1 MVLPLYAIFG
11 EVQSWNRKYK
21 IRCLSTQRRS
31 MPWTLAGSNIM
42 ASVAHQGWQV
52 NKLYGLTLATYRY

>member
-1 MVLPLYAIFG
+1 
-11 EVQSWNRKYK
+11 
-21 IRCLSTQRRS
+21 

-52 NKLYGLTLATYRY
+52 NKSYGLTLATYRY